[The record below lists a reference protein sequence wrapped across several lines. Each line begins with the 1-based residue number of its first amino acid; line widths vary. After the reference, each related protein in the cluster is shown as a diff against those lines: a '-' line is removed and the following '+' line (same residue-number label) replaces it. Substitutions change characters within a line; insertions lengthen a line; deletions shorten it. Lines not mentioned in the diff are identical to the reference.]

1 MIELPLCC
9 LNCHNQVL
17 ELTRPRA
24 DKWTFTL
31 SGVSLP
37 VYIWLTFRFFHTYI
51 YIYIFSRKESL
62 SFATQIVLL
71 GGQFLLFQWVTSA
84 ACLQP
89 APAPGVMDTGLK
101 VDSVVNMNWNIFIS
115 YSTCGFLHILHNSTL
130 RESEYIAYVH
140 ENLIIL
146 IPVLSRGLN

>member
-1 MIELPLCC
+1 MLF
-9 LNCHNQVL
+9 
-17 ELTRPRA
+17 
-24 DKWTFTL
+24 KL
-31 SGVSLP
+31 SQPGAGVNTPQSWQMNIYTVRCFLAS
-37 VYIWLTFRFFHTYI
+37 IHLAHIQIFFIHI
-51 YIYIFSRKESL
+51 YIFFFSRKESL

-71 GGQFLLFQWVTSA
+71 GGQFLLFQWLTSA

-130 RESEYIAYVH
+130 RESGYIAYVH